1 MTSTISHLATAS
13 GRRALGAVVSVAFGV
28 LGLLGLAPPADAARA
43 RPAPT
48 AIVVTSVS
56 SRTVSLTIGGST
68 VRNYDVFANGSR
80 YATATP
86 SSASLPLTISGLQA
100 DTTYAITVQE
110 NTGGRISALSAPVTV
125 RTLAPAVIAPVTDL
139 RATSVSG
146 KAIVVTWTASA
157 TPGVFY
163 EISLNGVSNQSTTRT
178 TASVAESLNC
188 YPGPCAGTGV
198 KAGQIN
204 VIRVRAQSVLAGRS
218 GDVSPVVELS
228 VFVPAA

>member
-1 MTSTISHLATAS
+1 MTSGISHPVTSS
-13 GRRALGAVVSVAFGV
+13 GRKATLAVVAVALGV
-28 LGLLGLAPPADAARA
+28 LGLLGIAPAADAARA

-48 AIVVTSVS
+48 AIVVSAVGS
-56 SRTVSLTIGGST
+56 HAVSLTIGGST

-86 SSASLPLTISGLQA
+86 SSATLPLTISGLQA
-100 DTTYAITVQE
+100 GTTYSITVQE
-110 NTGGRISALSAPVTV
+110 NTNGRISGLSAPVIA
-125 RTLAPAVIAPVTDL
+125 RTLAAPVIAPVTDL

-163 EISLNGVSNQSTTRT
+163 EISLNGIGNQSTVRT
-178 TASVAESLNC
+178 TARVAESLNC

-204 VIRVRAQSVLAGRS
+204 VIRVQAQGNE

-228 VFVPAA
+228 VFVPGP